1 MVLHFLITFSMSISW
16 SETPLYFPSLIVHCS
31 PLIRSA
37 PPLPLKPLAPQG
49 FQHAGV
55 TAWNL
60 SRSFLLAKSLSS
72 QPNWNTASSGKAPST
87 SLLTHDVLS
96 ALLCGTYPNSHLN
109 IYLYNDL
116 VKVCLSLDINSST
129 LTAGSKSVLLNPI
142 SVGLRTV
149 LNK

>member
-16 SETPLYFPSLIVHCS
+16 SETPLYFPSLIVYCS
-31 PLIRSA
+31 PLIHSV
-37 PPLPLKPLAPQG
+37 PPLSLKPLAPQG

-55 TAWNL
+55 RAWNL

-72 QPNWNTASSGKAPST
+72 QPNLSTASSGKAPPT
-87 SLLTHDVLS
+87 SLTHDVLS

-109 IYLYNDL
+109 IYSYNDL

-129 LTAGSKSVLLNPI
+129 LRAGSVSVLLNPI
-142 SVGLRTV
+142 SVGLNTV